1 MNYLFF
7 DVECIS
13 CKGGKG
19 KLFSF
24 GYVLTN
30 DNFEIIEK
38 EDILMNPKL
47 PRSEYDW
54 YVVKHMM
61 SYTLNEIENAP
72 CFTEHYYRIKDLL
85 QNPNNIVL
93 GFDVYNDLMYVNDE
107 CERFNL
113 PKIERKACD
122 VQDLYK
128 QYSGEHRQKGLSKL
142 VELFEIDKSP
152 YIEHNSCDDAEMTM
166 LVAKAI
172 CEKLN
177 LAIDDIINIC
187 DSSFVE
193 AKERRQKTEEEK
205 KQIAFNIKL
214 KKIAVNYPNRDK
226 WPSICFSDSIKE
238 VNAEGR
244 LRLIKAIFDKQYNYT
259 SKVSEC
265 SIFVIGNEYGE
276 RDLSCDHNIENN
288 NKDIKKISIEE
299 LSELLAENVDE
310 HGEIEEKV
318 DFDSPFMIALLKSLE
333 KKGITYEDYIKNLN
347 K

>member
-47 PRSEYDW
+47 PRSEYDR
-54 YVVKHMM
+54 YVVKYMM

-72 CFTEHYYRIKDLL
+72 CFTDQYLKIKDMLL
-85 QNPNNIVL
+85 NPNNIIF
-93 GFDVYNDLMYVNDE
+93 GFDVYYDLMYVNDE
-107 CERFNL
+107 CERFKL
-113 PKIERKACD
+113 QKIERKACD

-128 QYSGEHRQKGLSKL
+128 QYSGEHKQKGLSKL
-142 VELFEIDKSP
+142 VEFFEIDKSP
-152 YIEHNSCDDAEMTM
+152 YIEHNSRDDAEMTM

-172 CEKLN
+172 CEKLSFS
-177 LAIDDIINIC
+177 IGDIISIC
-187 DSSFVE
+187 DSSFVDAKARSQETE
-193 AKERRQKTEEEK
+193 AARRQKK
-205 KQIAFNIKL
+205 FNRKL
-214 KKIAVNYPNRDK
+214 KQLANNYPDRNK
-226 WPSICFSDSIKE
+226 WTAICFSDSIKE
-238 VNAEGR
+238 KSMQGR

-276 RDLSCDHNIENN
+276 RDLSCDHNIENK
-288 NKDIKKISIEE
+288 NKDIRKISIKE
-299 LSELLAENVDE
+299 LSELLDENIDE
-310 HGEIEEKV
+310 NGEIEEKV

-333 KKGITYEDYIKNLN
+333 KQGLTYDEYKKSLKD
-347 K
+347 